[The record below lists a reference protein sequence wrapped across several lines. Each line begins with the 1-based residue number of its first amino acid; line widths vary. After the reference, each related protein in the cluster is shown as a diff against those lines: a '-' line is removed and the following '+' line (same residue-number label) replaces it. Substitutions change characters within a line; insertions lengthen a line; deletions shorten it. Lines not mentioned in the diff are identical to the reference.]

1 MDLADILDRFA
12 EAEHRVADGIQAI
25 ALQRAFIAKFKQ
37 EGRDTTQAEDA
48 LGRLEQVH
56 RLHIADRDQALE
68 ALRAEMA
75 RL

>member
-25 ALQRAFIAKFKQ
+25 ALQRAFIAKSKQ
-37 EGRDTTQAEDA
+37 EGRDTTQSEDA
-48 LGRLEQVH
+48 LGRLEKVH
-56 RLHIADRDQALE
+56 RLHIADRDQAL
-68 ALRAEMA
+68 AVLREEMA

>member
-25 ALQRAFIAKFKQ
+25 ALQRAFVAKSKQ
-37 EGRDTTQAEDA
+37 EGRDATQAEDA

-56 RLHIADRDQALE
+56 RLHIEDRDRALVT
-68 ALRAEMA
+68 LREEIA